1 VPAIDPIKHVV
12 LLMLENHSFDQ
23 MVGSLQ
29 SVYPDLDGVDIE
41 SPTARFNLNLAGSK
55 VYQAPTIEQQLEQD
69 PMHEHTNTMAQ
80 LATDNSG
87 FVIDYQTNVSGSTP
101 AGCQDIMGYYP
112 PEFLPALHQLGANY
126 TVCDRWFSSLPGP
139 TWPNRFFALT
149 GTSAGCVLMPAG
161 IAHPRLGEFVS
172 QDQDT
177 LFDRLNEAG
186 KRWKTYFYDFPISL
200 MLNHQRRF
208 ENLANYSLIKN
219 FFTDVNNETGFP
231 DFAFIEPKYMGAD
244 QNDDHPP
251 HNVFKAEKL
260 IGDVY
265 NAIRSNEQLWASTL
279 LVVTYDEH
287 GGFYDHVVPPAT
299 VAPDAR
305 RVDSTFAFDQLGLRV
320 PAILVSPWVEARVE
334 HTLFD
339 HTSLLRYL
347 TDKWQ
352 LGPLGAR
359 TAQANS
365 IGVVLRPTKRE
376 EALPFIR
383 VPYSDLIPPKPELE
397 QNDASPHH
405 RAIQAFALYLATEEA
420 TATASLVSA
429 LAGIAGGWTRCRAWV
444 GRAILRFGT
453 WLSADAKK
461 QRTHLVLATTQVAA
475 RQISSA
481 QDHLAAD
488 AGWSDTPSSL
498 PTEK

>member
-1 VPAIDPIKHVV
+1 MPAVDPIKHVV

-23 MVGSLQ
+23 MIGSLQ
-29 SVYPDLDGVDIE
+29 SEYPELDGVDIE
-41 SPTARFNLNLAGSK
+41 SPTARFNLDIAGSK

-69 PMHEHTNTMAQ
+69 PMHEHTNTMTQIA
-80 LATDNSG
+80 DGNSG
-87 FVIDYQTNVSGSTP
+87 FVKDYQTNVRGSTVE
-101 AGCQDIMGYYP
+101 GCQDIMGYYP
-112 PEFLPALHQLGANY
+112 PGYLPALHQLGQHF

-161 IAHPRLGEFVS
+161 IAHPRLGEFTS

-200 MLNHQRRF
+200 VLNHQRRF
-208 ENLANYSLIKN
+208 KNLAQYSLIKN
-219 FFTDVNNETGFP
+219 FFTDVKDEVHFP

-260 IGDVY
+260 IADVY
-265 NAIRSNEQLWASTL
+265 NALRSNEQLWETTL

-299 VAPDAR
+299 VAPDAL

-334 HTLFD
+334 HTMFD

-365 IGVVLRPTKRE
+365 IAVALRANQRGDV
-376 EALPFIR
+376 LPFIR
-383 VPYSDLIPPKPELE
+383 VPYTDLIPPKPELE
-397 QNDASPHH
+397 QNDVSPHH
-405 RAIQAFALYLATEEA
+405 RAIHAFALFLAIEEA
-420 TATASLVSA
+420 AGVASLLSSLSRVAS
-429 LAGIAGGWTRCRAWV
+429 IWVRCRAWV
-444 GRAILRFGT
+444 GRVLMRLGK
-453 WLSADAKK
+453 WLSADAQHQK
-461 QRTHLVLATTQVAA
+461 QDVVRATSQLAKH
-475 RQISSA
+475 QISNA
-481 QDHLAAD
+481 QSGLAAD
-488 AGWSDTPSSL
+488 AGWPETPSSA
-498 PTEK
+498 PRDS